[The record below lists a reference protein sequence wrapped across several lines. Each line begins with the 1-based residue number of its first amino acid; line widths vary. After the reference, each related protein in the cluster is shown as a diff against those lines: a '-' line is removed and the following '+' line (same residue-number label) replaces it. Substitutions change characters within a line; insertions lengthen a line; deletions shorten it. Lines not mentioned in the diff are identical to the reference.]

1 MKLEALK
8 RSDARSLTPQAQEA
22 IRFKAMAALKEGRS
36 KTEVAKIFG
45 VTRQAVHG
53 WVALRKHSGERALRA
68 GRRGRP
74 VGGRLNSK
82 HEKVICRVVE
92 NYSPDQLKLPF
103 YLWTRE
109 AVGHLIQR
117 RFGVNLSVWTVGRFL
132 ARRGFTVQKPIQ
144 IAVEQNPAVLRQWL
158 QQKFPAIVARAY
170 RENRRSAY
178 IVFLDEAGFM
188 LSPNVRRT
196 WAPKG
201 CTPVIRVA
209 EPHGRI
215 SVVGA
220 ISISPQKSVFRFH
233 FCLSDDN
240 ANFRGYSLVMFLE
253 YLRRKISNPITLIWD
268 QIAIHRSEPIIKYLH
283 EHREITVEPFPPY
296 APELNP
302 VDYIWAYVKYARL
315 ANYAPPNLTELRAAI
330 TKEFRRLQRRPDLLR
345 SFFDHAG
352 LTLDPRDYSKGTT
365 AEK

>member
-1 MKLEALK
+1 M
-8 RSDARSLTPQAQEA
+8 RVRDFRSLTPRAQEE

-36 KTEVAKIFG
+36 KTEVAEIFG
-45 VTRQAVHG
+45 VTRQAIHG

-74 VGGRLNSK
+74 VGGRLNPK
-82 HEKVICRVVE
+82 QEKAICRVIE
-92 NYSPDQLKLPF
+92 DYWPDQLKLPF
-103 YLWTRE
+103 CLWTRE

-117 RFGVNLSVWTVGRFL
+117 RFGVKISVWTVGRFL

-144 IAVEQNPAVLRQWL
+144 VSVEQNPAALRQWM
-158 QQKFPAIVARAY
+158 QQKFPSIVAQANRD
-170 RENRRSAY
+170 NRRNAY
-178 IVFLDEAGFM
+178 MVFLDEAGFM
-188 LSPNVRRT
+188 LTPNLRRT

-201 CTPVIRVA
+201 CTPVIRIA
-209 EPHGRI
+209 EPRGRI

-240 ANFRGYSLVMFLE
+240 ANFRGYSLVKFLE
-253 YLRRKISNPITLIWD
+253 YLRRIISSPILLIWD

-283 EHREITVEPFPPY
+283 AHREITVELFPPY

-302 VDYIWAYVKYARL
+302 VDYVWAYVKYARL
-315 ANYAPPNLTELRAAI
+315 PNYAPPNLAELRARI
-330 TKEFRRLQRRPDLLR
+330 TKEFRRLQHRPDLLR

-352 LTLDPRDYSKGTT
+352 LTL
-365 AEK
+365 